1 MKIREKSSWKNRG
14 LVSGMNYE
22 GSLESRKKSLVQ
34 TLFSFKANGFGLLPK
49 TQSKFEG
56 KIGQLGSLKMRSL
69 ELEIKE
75 ECANIKRSTKFLILN
90 TQTMVL

>member
-1 MKIREKSSWKNRG
+1 
-14 LVSGMNYE
+14 MNYE

-34 TLFSFKANGFGLLPK
+34 TLYPNNWKSLFGFKANGFGLLPK

-56 KIGQLGSLKMRSL
+56 KIGQLGSLKMRNL